1 MKVGINVG
9 PADALVKIVDFEDF
23 QCPHCAR
30 FENVVQMIRDKYPDQ
45 VAFAFAPFPLPYHDF
60 ALPAQRVVEC
70 AQIQGRYDAMRSLLF
85 EKQQAFGSLAWAYFA
100 AQAGVEDISA
110 FNECVKVIVPLERIE
125 QSKIVAEKL
134 GVRGT
139 PTIFVNGWKL
149 PGTPSF
155 EIMDK
160 VVTNVIEGSLP
171 AKDIDFLAVAAPN
184 GEEERQTV
192 SKKTMLEAVE

>member
-1 MKVGINVG
+1 MLVGINVG
-9 PADALVKIVDFEDF
+9 PVDAPVKIVDFEDF

-30 FENVVQMIRDKYPDQ
+30 FESVIQMIRNKYPDQ

-60 ALPAQRVVEC
+60 SISAQRVVEC

-85 EKQQAFGSLAWAYFA
+85 EKQQALGSLGWAYFA
-100 AQAGVEDISA
+100 AQVGVEDISA
-110 FNECVKVIVPLERIE
+110 FNECVNVTVPLERIE

-139 PTIFVNGWKL
+139 PTIIVNGWKL

-171 AKDIDFLAVAAPN
+171 AKGIDFLAIAALN
-184 GEEERQTV
+184 AEEERQAV
-192 SKKTMLEAVE
+192 SDKVQLEAIE